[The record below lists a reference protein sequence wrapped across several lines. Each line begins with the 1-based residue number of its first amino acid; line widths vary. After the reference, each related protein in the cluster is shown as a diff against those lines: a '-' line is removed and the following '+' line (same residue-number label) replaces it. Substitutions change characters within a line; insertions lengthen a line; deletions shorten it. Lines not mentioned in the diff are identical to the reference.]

1 MSAPHVVVVGGGLAG
16 LQAGLACADAGA
28 RVSLFEATSSCAA
41 APPTAD
47 SSNGWA

>member
-28 RVSLFEATSSCAA
+28 RVSLFEASCAA